1 MKQRLYFAL
10 FYCLSSG
17 FLAAQ
22 PTINGDLSD
31 AQYTTVGTFTSGRNS
46 YGDGNDIGAIRFY
59 TDNTTLYI
67 GITGELNSNNNIVLF
82 MNFSG
87 YGGRG
92 AGNPLDPDNLNDAT
106 VGCFA
111 GTGLDGA
118 ILDMDADFAIAFNEG
133 GDMSTVFYAD
143 GIRYG
148 SNLGSEVP
156 NNAFIGNT
164 PNQSGTPASLN
175 TASAF
180 GGTGNMSLAYN
191 NGFSGDSDFGIE
203 FSIPITAFP
212 GVTNAQTVQF
222 FAVITNANGQVSD
235 ETIPGNPGNIN
246 TGMGMDYDFNF
257 FGIAGQDFF
266 TSAAMLPVELS
277 RFEVEVKGQS
287 AKLFWRTENELN
299 NHYFE
304 IQRSEDAR
312 NWSALGRMEGN
323 GTTFVPQEYIFM
335 DDAPRAGV
343 NYYRLRQV
351 DYDGAFEFSTIEQAN
366 FGTATPDFECYPNP
380 AKSAL
385 TVQWQPES
393 GRDLIAELFD
403 ATGKVVYQKQLSMD
417 AGRLEIDL
425 QLFAAGVYALRLSDG
440 DTGLM
445 IKQLKVVH

>member
-10 FYCLSSG
+10 FFCLSSA
-17 FLAAQ
+17 FLTAQ

-31 AQYTTVGTFTSGRNS
+31 AQYTTVGTFTSNQDG
-46 YGDGNDIGAIRFY
+46 YGAGNTLGTIRFY

-67 GITGELNSNNNIVLF
+67 GITGEVNSNNNVVLF

-92 AGNPLDPDNLNDAT
+92 AGNPLDPDNASDAT
-106 VGCFA
+106 AGCFA

-133 GDMSTVFYAD
+133 NSSTNFYAD

-148 SNLGSEVP
+148 SNLGSEVQ

-164 PNQSGTPASLN
+164 ANQSGTPASFN

-180 GGTGNMSLAYN
+180 GGGMGNNMSLAYN
-191 NGFSGDSDFGIE
+191 SGFSLPTNPNFGIE
-203 FSIPITAFP
+203 FSIPIAALP

-222 FAVITNANGQVSD
+222 FALITNANGEASN
-235 ETIPGNPGNIN
+235 ETIPGNPGNTN
-246 TGMGMDYDFNF
+246 LGFDPNF

-266 TSAAMLPVELS
+266 TSSAMLPVELS
-277 RFEVEVKGQS
+277 QFDVIVKEQS
-287 AKLFWRTENELN
+287 AKLFWRTESELN

-312 NWSALGRMEGN
+312 NWSALGRMEGK
-323 GTTFVPQEYIFM
+323 GTTFTPQEYVFM
-335 DDAPRAGV
+335 DDAPRGGV
-343 NYYRLRQV
+343 NYYRLKQV
-351 DYDGAFEFSTIEQAN
+351 DYDGAFEFSAVEQAN
-366 FGTATPDFECYPNP
+366 FGTATTDFQCYPNP
-380 AKSAL
+380 AKTAL

-393 GRDLIAELFD
+393 GHDLIAELFD
-403 ATGKVVYQKQLSMD
+403 ATGKAVYKKQLSMD

-425 QLFAAGVYALRLSDG
+425 QLFAAGVYALRLSDA

>member
-10 FYCLSSG
+10 FFCLSSV

-22 PTINGDLSD
+22 PTIDGDLSD
-31 AQYTTVGTFTSGRNS
+31 AAYTTVGTFTSGRNS
-46 YGDGNDIGAIRFY
+46 YGDENDIGAIRFY

-67 GITGELNSNNNIVLF
+67 GITGELNSNNSIVLF
-82 MNFSG
+82 LNFSG

-92 AGNPLDPDNLNDAT
+92 VGTLNPTNAGAA
-106 VGCFA
+106 GCFN
-111 GTGLDGA
+111 GSGLDGVT
-118 ILDMDADFAIAFNEG
+118 LDMDADFAIAFNEG
-133 GDMSTVFYAD
+133 NSSNNFYAD

-148 SNLGSEVP
+148 GVGVLSS
-156 NNAFIGNT
+156 AAIGNT
-164 PNQSGTPASLN
+164 ANQTGTPASFD
-175 TASAF
+175 AAPAF
-180 GGTGNMSLAYN
+180 GGTGNMNFAYN
-191 NGFSGDSDFGIE
+191 NGFSPGNPNLGVE
-203 FSIPITAFP
+203 FSIPIAAFD

-222 FAVITNANGQVSD
+222 FALITNANGDPSN
-235 ETIPGNPGNIN
+235 ETIPGDTGSDLNPPAN
-246 TGMGMDYDFNF
+246 FNF
-257 FGIAGQDFF
+257 SSVGSQDFF
-266 TSAAMLPVELS
+266 TSSAMLPVELS

-323 GTTFVPQEYIFM
+323 GTTFAPQEYIFM

-366 FGTATPDFECYPNP
+366 FGPATTDFECYPNP